1 MSGYALFINGEPVGE
16 VQPIE
21 IKQDVDK
28 LDLKEM
34 ILEIN
39 GEKYRVFME
48 QSEIDRLRGDKN
60 VLKHRS

>member
-1 MSGYALFINGEPVGE
+1 MSGYALFVNGEPVGE

-21 IKQDVDK
+21 IKQDIDK

-34 ILEIN
+34 TLEIN

-48 QSEIDRLRGDKN
+48 QGEIDRLRGVN
-60 VLKHRS
+60 E